1 MCTRPALKG
10 EEVARRAEQLQGH
23 VTYSLLWYNCE
34 HYVMFCRYGTVMS
47 FQTFQVRMARFVIK
61 HTSFKQSLLIG
72 GGKMSLGA
80 DWSTLPGCSVSSPLC
95 P

>member
-47 FQTFQVRMARFVIK
+47 FQTFQVRMARF
-61 HTSFKQSLLIG
+61 
-72 GGKMSLGA
+72 
-80 DWSTLPGCSVSSPLC
+80 
-95 P
+95 